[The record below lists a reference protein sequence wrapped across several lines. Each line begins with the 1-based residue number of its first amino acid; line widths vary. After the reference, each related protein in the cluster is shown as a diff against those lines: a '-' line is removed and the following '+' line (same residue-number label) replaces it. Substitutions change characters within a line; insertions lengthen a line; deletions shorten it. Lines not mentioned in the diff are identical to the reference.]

1 MPTPPPDPTA
11 ALTDED
17 IVDRVRAGH
26 TALFEVLMRRY
37 NQRLYRIARAI
48 LHSDAEVE
56 DVMQET
62 YLRAFAHLDQFAGR
76 ARFATWLTRI
86 AVNEAAARARRAPI
100 PVGIPLVYEIEPQ
113 PSEETPEQGA
123 VRGEAQALLDR
134 AIEALSPDDRAVFV
148 LREVEELSTT
158 ETAEALG
165 MNEAVVRMRLFRART
180 RLRLNLHRRTGA
192 TTSGA
197 FRLHLS
203 ICDRVVRGVLPRLLP
218 GA

>member
-1 MPTPPPDPTA
+1 MPTPPPDA
-11 ALTDED
+11 AAVLDDED
-17 IVDRVRAGH
+17 IVDRVRAGD

-62 YLRAFAHLDQFAGR
+62 YLRAYSHLDQFAGR

-113 PSEETPEQGA
+113 PSDENPEQTA
-123 VRGEAQALLDR
+123 ARGEAQALLDR

-165 MNEAVVRMRLFRART
+165 VNEAVIRMRLFRART
-180 RLRLNLHRRTGA
+180 RLRLNLRRRTGA

-203 ICDRVVRGVLPRLLP
+203 ICDRVVQGVLPRLLP

>member
-1 MPTPPPDPTA
+1 SETTEDVMPTPPPDPTA

-86 AVNEAAARARRAPI
+86 AVNEAAARARRAPFT
-100 PVGIPLVYEIEPQ
+100 VGIPLVYEIEPQ
-113 PSEETPEQGA
+113 PSEETPEQSA
-123 VRGEAQALLDR
+123 VRG
-134 AIEALSPDDRAVFV
+134 
-148 LREVEELSTT
+148 
-158 ETAEALG
+158 
-165 MNEAVVRMRLFRART
+165 
-180 RLRLNLHRRTGA
+180 
-192 TTSGA
+192 
-197 FRLHLS
+197 
-203 ICDRVVRGVLPRLLP
+203 
-218 GA
+218 

>member
-1 MPTPPPDPTA
+1 MPTPTPDVTA
-11 ALTDED
+11 VLTDEE
-17 IVDRVRAGH
+17 IVDRVRAGQ
-26 TALFEVLMRRY
+26 TPLFEVLMRRY

-48 LHSDAEVE
+48 LHGDAEVE

-62 YLRAFAHLDQFAGR
+62 YLRAYAHLDQFAGR

-86 AVNEAAARARRAPI
+86 AVNEAAARARRAPVT
-100 PVGIPLVYEIEPQ
+100 VGIPLVYEIEPQ
-113 PSEETPEQGA
+113 PSDENPEQTA

-134 AIEALSPDDRAVFV
+134 AIESLSPDDRAVFV
-148 LREVEELSTT
+148 LREVEELSTS

-165 MNEAVVRMRLFRART
+165 VNEAVIRMRLFRART

-203 ICDRVVRGVLPRLLP
+203 ICDRVVQGVLPRLLP

>member
-1 MPTPPPDPTA
+1 MPTPTPDVTA
-11 ALTDED
+11 VLTDEE
-17 IVDRVRAGH
+17 IVDRVRAGQ
-26 TALFEVLMRRY
+26 TPLFEVLMRRY

-48 LHSDAEVE
+48 LHGDAEVE

-62 YLRAFAHLDQFAGR
+62 YLRAYAHLDQFAGR

-86 AVNEAAARARRAPI
+86 AVNEAAARARRAPVT
-100 PVGIPLVYEIEPQ
+100 VGIPLVYEIEPQ
-113 PSEETPEQGA
+113 PSDENPEQTA

-134 AIEALSPDDRAVFV
+134 AIESLSPDDRAVFV

-165 MNEAVVRMRLFRART
+165 VNEAVIRMRLFRART

-203 ICDRVVRGVLPRLLP
+203 ICDRVVQGVLPRLLP